1 MLKKLSL
8 AALVAM
14 GSMSVAS
21 ATSLTDAIKGV
32 SLNGYLR
39 IRYYYHQDKT
49 NTATT
54 DYNRWRTNA
63 KLVFGVPV
71 AENMKIVWR
80 VNAQTNVYDK
90 ASANYANGKKYVL
103 DSKTGKAKE
112 VDNTKT
118 AKTGLTDSLFYLNYA
133 NNGLIVNAGVVPL
146 AAVPFASSD
155 SWSTAHGAGVVAL
168 YNVGNG
174 LTVAGGFVD
183 HLFNADLVGGDI
195 PNDIYTAGIIYS
207 NDQFGSA
214 QIWDY
219 HVTDVIK
226 NAFIVMSNLNF
237 LKDQGIGIKADY
249 ATSKLDQ
256 TGADNH
262 NYYRIALNAN
272 VSGVDGEIGY
282 ASTNDK
288 AGKIA
293 TSVDAKIGQIPM
305 ELRYNVANLT
315 DVDVWY
321 AKLGYKVDEKTKVW
335 ASYANVDQSDKAGN
349 NDSDEFDVGGSYKF
363 NKKFGLSAYYANL
376 NMDKATAT
384 DKQEVRVE
392 LKYSF

>member
-80 VNAQTNVYDK
+80 VDAQQNFKDK
-90 ASANYANGKKYVL
+90 ASSNVSASTRN
-103 DSKTGKAKE
+103 
-112 VDNTKT
+112 
-118 AKTGLTDSLFYLNYA
+118 LTDSLFYLNYA